1 MKQIDAVIIG
11 GGHNGL
17 VCSCYLAAAGIK
29 TTILERRTIVGGAAV
44 TEEFYPGFRNS
55 AASYTV
61 SLLNPGIIADLRL
74 KEHGLRILE
83 RPFSNFLPLPD
94 GNYLRTGATLEE
106 TGGQFARFSSH
117 DAEQLP
123 GYFAMLERAVRF
135 LLPLALQTP
144 PDAGGGLRD
153 LWSAIRAGNRIRKL
167 PATELS
173 DLHALF
179 TRSAAEILEIWFESE
194 PVKALFGF
202 DAIVGNFAS
211 PCTPGCAYVLLHHV
225 SGEVNGKTGQWGHAV
240 GGMGA
245 ITQAM
250 AAAARQA
257 GVRIR
262 LEAPVAKVIVENGKA
277 VGILLESGEE
287 IRATRIIANVNP
299 SLLYL
304 KLMDKS
310 DLDRDFYRRISTY
323 KNGSGTFRMNVA
335 LSELPAFDC
344 APDSEGDKYLQSGII
359 IAPSLAYMDQAY
371 LDARADGWSRSPI
384 IEMLVPSTMDN
395 TLAPDGAHVASLFC
409 QHFNPVL
416 PDGQSWDQIKEDI
429 ADRIINTVEH
439 YAPNFKRSILGRMV
453 LSPLDLENIFGLT
466 GGDIF
471 HGRMSLDQLY
481 SARPLLGYGAYR
493 GPVPG
498 LYMCG
503 SGTHPGG
510 GVTGLPGFNAA
521 REIIKDTRKGRL
533 FTLKTALKN
542 E

>member
-1 MKQIDAVIIG
+1 
-11 GGHNGL
+11 
-17 VCSCYLAAAGIK
+17 
-29 TTILERRTIVGGAAV
+29 
-44 TEEFYPGFRNS
+44 
-55 AASYTV
+55 
-61 SLLNPGIIADLRL
+61 
-74 KEHGLRILE
+74 
-83 RPFSNFLPLPD
+83 
-94 GNYLRTGATLEE
+94 
-106 TGGQFARFSSH
+106 
-117 DAEQLP
+117 
-123 GYFAMLERAVRF
+123 MLERAVRF
-135 LLPLALQTP
+135 LRPLALETP
-144 PDAGGGLRD
+144 PAADGNLRD
-153 LWSAIRAGNRIRKL
+153 LWSVIKTGNRIRKL

-179 TRSAAEILEIWFESE
+179 TRSAAEILDGWFESDAI
-194 PVKALFGF
+194 KALFGF

-211 PCTPGCAYVLLHHV
+211 PYTPGCAYVLLHHV
-225 SGEVNGKTGQWGHAV
+225 SGEINGKTGQWGHAV

-257 GVRIR
+257 GVGIR
-262 LEAPVAKVIVENGKA
+262 LEDPVTKVIVENGRA
-277 VGILLESGEE
+277 AGVLLESGGE
-287 IRATRIIANVNP
+287 IRATSVIANVNP

-310 DLDRDFYRRISTY
+310 DLDDDFHRRISMY

-335 LSELPAFDC
+335 LSELPAFTC
-344 APDSEGDKYLQSGII
+344 APDSDGDKYLQSGII

-371 LDARADGWSRSPI
+371 LDARASGWSRYPI
-384 IEMLVPSTMDN
+384 IEMLIPSTMDS

-416 PDGQSWDQIKEDI
+416 PDGRSWDLIKEDI
-429 ADRIINTVEH
+429 ADRIIDTVEH
-439 YAPNFKRSILGRMV
+439 YAPNFKRSILGRML

-510 GVTGLPGFNAA
+510 GVTGIPGLNAA
-521 REIIKDTRKGRL
+521 REIINDTRKRGL
-533 FTLKTALKN
+533 FPDNKAAKHD
-542 E
+542 

>member
-17 VCSCYLAAAGIK
+17 VCACYLAAAGIR
-29 TTILERRTIVGGAAV
+29 TTILERRPIVGGAAV

-55 AASYTV
+55 TASYTV

-83 RPFSNFLPLPD
+83 RPFSNFLPLQD
-94 GNYLRTGATLEE
+94 GNYLRTGATPEE
-106 TGGQFARFSSH
+106 TRDQFARFSSH

-123 GYFAMLERAVRF
+123 GYFTMLEKAVHF
-135 LLPLALQTP
+135 LRPLALETP
-144 PDAGGGLRD
+144 PNARGDLRG
-153 LWSAIRAGNRIRKL
+153 LWSAVKTGNRIRKL
-167 PATELS
+167 PLTEMS

-179 TRSAAEILEIWFESE
+179 TRSAGEILDGWFESD
-194 PVKALFGF
+194 PIKALFGF
-202 DAIVGNFAS
+202 DAIVGNFTS
-211 PCTPGCAYVLLHHV
+211 PYTPGCAYVLLHHV

-245 ITQAM
+245 ITQAI
-250 AAAARQA
+250 AGAARQA

-262 LEAPVAKVIVENGKA
+262 LEAPVARVIMDKGRAAGV
-277 VGILLESGEE
+277 LLENGEE
-287 IRATRIIANVNP
+287 IRAACVIANVNP

-304 KLMDKS
+304 NLMDKS
-310 DLDRDFYRRISTY
+310 DVDGDFYRRISMY

-344 APDSEGDKYLQSGII
+344 APAGEGDKYLHSGII

-371 LDARADGWSRSPI
+371 LDARAGGWAEAPV

-395 TLAPDGAHVASLFC
+395 TLAPQGAHVASLFC

-416 PDGQSWDQIKEDI
+416 ADGRSWDMIKEQV
-429 ADRIINTVEH
+429 ADRIIDTVDH
-439 YAPNFKRSILGRMV
+439 YAPNFKRSILGRMA

-510 GVTGLPGFNAA
+510 GVTGMPGHNAA
-521 REIIKDTRKGRL
+521 REIIRDFRRGGPQKKHAMGI
-533 FTLKTALKN
+533 
-542 E
+542 